1 MGGEPWPPSLH
12 LMYRESIVVMNWY
25 RRTLGLCLSFNLLSA
40 TPLLLAQPVLA
51 QLPNAQLPNL
61 DNQPALVQEGYAL
74 FEKGWIDPALEK
86 FRQAVQQYPDSVPAQ
101 LGLARSYLK
110 LGQDASAFEAFRRL
124 TVLEP
129 TNIEALETLG
139 LLGSYRPEWRSV
151 GIDALTTLLEQ
162 PGYEQN
168 GEVRSQR
175 ALLLFYQGRLSEAVA
190 DYDIALEQ
198 APSLETQVGAAQVFA
213 YGGRSAQSVE
223 LFERYLSTG
232 KTLKIHE
239 AQAYSFALRQENRP
253 DAAID
258 LLEPLLAPNGDV
270 TEQTQLKAEL
280 ATSYAANREYERG
293 LALLDTIQG
302 QPLIVARALRS
313 MSFYTDAPA
322 VQTRTIAAYR
332 DVLTSSTLTVG
343 TAREAADALS
353 VYSSSRPTTLA
364 TYRQLAAQYPDDVSL
379 YIQASIWERQLA
391 QISAQELRQRLLSI
405 TLPENPT
412 QLRYIASGLAQLDP
426 PDAELLPFYQDVLAA
441 TSAEPFLHYRLGQI
455 YLQQNKLDLAQE
467 QLQLYAGDDP
477 AVLLFQAEQARR
489 RDDID
494 TSIAI
499 YQQLINDP
507 TSNAQVVTG
516 ALQGLA
522 GIYQGQGRYAEALA
536 LYEEIIALNPGN
548 DAKILGQTSLAYQG
562 KFISVET
569 AESVLDQWLARYP
582 ANENPPELYS
592 LVGALPPDPA
602 RSELYASLL
611 AANPS
616 SLLIRQRQIQVL
628 AMTDPDAANEAA
640 AQLVAENPD
649 APEVYLLQGQIAQD
663 TDDLS
668 TAANAYNTLLERNP
682 EQFDAIV
689 GLAGVRFRQLRY
701 QEARRLY
708 DQAIELA
715 PDDINLRQASIS
727 LTVAQD
733 RPLQALDEIDALQSR
748 ISSIGLQRQELLI
761 KEGLLLHRGFQPV
774 WERY

>member
-1 MGGEPWPPSLH
+1 
-12 LMYRESIVVMNWY
+12 MNWY
-25 RRTLGLCLSFNLLSA
+25 RRTLGLCLSFNLLTA
-40 TPLLLAQPVLA
+40 TPLVLAHPVLA
-51 QLPNAQLPNL
+51 QVPNL
-61 DNQPALVQEGYAL
+61 DNQPTLVREGYEL

-86 FRQAVQQYPDSVPAQ
+86 FLQAVQQYPDSVPAQ

-110 LGQDASAFEAFRRL
+110 LGRDADAFTAFRRL
-124 TVLEP
+124 IVLEP
-129 TNIEALETLG
+129 TNVEALETLG

-151 GIDALTTLLEQ
+151 GIEALTTLLEQ
-162 PGYEQN
+162 PGYERDA
-168 GEVRSQR
+168 EVRAQR
-175 ALLLFYQGRLSEAVA
+175 ALLLFYEGHLPEAVA

-198 APSLETQVGAAQVFA
+198 PASPATQIGAAQVFA
-213 YGGRSAQSVE
+213 YSGRSAQSVE
-223 LFERYLSTG
+223 LFERYISSG
-232 KTLKIHE
+232 QTLKIYE
-239 AQAYSFALRQENRP
+239 AQAYSFALRQQNRP
-253 DAAID
+253 GAAID
-258 LLEPLLAPNGDV
+258 ILETFLDTNGEAA
-270 TEQTQLKAEL
+270 EQAQLKAEL
-280 ATSYAANREYERG
+280 ATAYAANGEYDRG

-302 QPLIVARALRS
+302 QPLMVARALRG
-313 MSFYTDAPA
+313 MSFYTDAPE
-322 VQTRTIAAYR
+322 VKTRTIAAYEN
-332 DVLTSSTLTVG
+332 VLTSSSLTVG

-353 VYSSSRPTTLA
+353 IYSSSRTTTLA

-379 YIQASIWERQLA
+379 YVQASIWERQLA
-391 QISAQELRQRLLSI
+391 QISAQELRQRLLAV

-426 PDAELLPFYQDVLAA
+426 PDAELLPFYQEVLAA

-455 YLQQNKLDLAQE
+455 YLQQNKLELAQE
-467 QLQLYAGDDP
+467 QLRLYAGDDP

-489 RDDID
+489 QDDID

-499 YQQLINDP
+499 YQQLINSP
-507 TSNAQVVTG
+507 TSNSQVVTG

-548 DAKILGQTSLAYQG
+548 DTKILGQTSLAYQG
-562 KFISVET
+562 QFISVET
-569 AESVLDQWLARYP
+569 AESVLSQWLANHP
-582 ANENPPELYS
+582 TNEQPPELYS
-592 LVGALPPDPA
+592 LVGALPADSD
-602 RSELYASLL
+602 RSALYESLL

-640 AQLVAENPD
+640 AELVAKNPE

-663 TDDLS
+663 TGKLS
-668 TAANAYNTLLERNP
+668 TASRAYETLLEQNP

-689 GLAGVRFRQLRY
+689 GLAGVRFQQLRY

-708 DQAIELA
+708 DQAIEIA
-715 PDDINLRQASIS
+715 PDDINLRQTSIS

-733 RPLQALDEIDALQSR
+733 RPLQALEEINALQSQVPA
-748 ISSIGLQRQELLI
+748 SIALERQERLI

>member
-1 MGGEPWPPSLH
+1 
-12 LMYRESIVVMNWY
+12 MNWY
-25 RRTLGLCLSFNLLSA
+25 RRTLGLCLGLNLLTA
-40 TPLLLAQPVLA
+40 TPLMLAQPALA
-51 QLPNAQLPNL
+51 QLPNLE
-61 DNQPALVQEGYAL
+61 NQPALVQEGYVL
-74 FEKGWIDPALEK
+74 FERGWIAPALET
-86 FRQAVQQYPDSVPAQ
+86 FRQAVQQYPNSVPAQ

-110 LGQDASAFEAFRRL
+110 LGQDANAFEAFRRL
-124 TVLEP
+124 LVLEP

-139 LLGSYRPEWRSV
+139 VLGTYRPEWRSV
-151 GIDALTTLLEQ
+151 GIESLTTLLAQ

-175 ALLLFYQGRLSEAVA
+175 ALLLFYEGRLVEAVA

-198 APSLETQVGAAQVFA
+198 NPTWATQVGAAQVFA

-223 LFERYLSTG
+223 LFESYINAGQRLTVF
-232 KTLKIHE
+232 E
-239 AQAYSFALRQENRP
+239 AQAYSFALRRQDNP
-253 DAAID
+253 GQAIAVLTAFLDA
-258 LLEPLLAPNGDV
+258 NGDP
-270 TEQTQLKAEL
+270 TEQAQIKADL
-280 ATSYAANREYERG
+280 ATSYAANREYEQG

-302 QPLIVARALRS
+302 QPLVVARALRG
-313 MSFYTDAPA
+313 MTFYTDTPV
-322 VQTRTIAAYR
+322 VQQRAIAAYKA
-332 DVLTSSTLTVG
+332 VLSSSSLTVG
-343 TAREAADALS
+343 TAREAAAALGS
-353 VYSSSRPTTLA
+353 YPSSQPTTLA

-379 YIQASIWERQLA
+379 YVQTSIWERQLA
-391 QISAQELRQRLLSI
+391 QISAQELRQRLLAVN
-405 TLPENPT
+405 LPENPI
-412 QLRYIASGLAQLDP
+412 QLRYVASSLARLDP
-426 PDAELLPFYQDVLAA
+426 PDAELITFYQEVLAVTA
-441 TSAEPFLHYRLGQI
+441 AEPFLHYRLGQI
-455 YLQQNKLDLAQE
+455 YLQQNQLDLAQE

-489 RDDID
+489 QDDID

-507 TSNAQVVTG
+507 TSNNEVVTG

-562 KFISVET
+562 KFIAVET
-569 AESVLDQWLARYP
+569 AESVLNQWLASHS
-582 ANENPPELYS
+582 ANDTPPELYS
-592 LVGALPPDPA
+592 LVGSLPADPA
-602 RSELYASLL
+602 RSQLYDTLL
-611 AANPS
+611 AINPRS
-616 SLLIRQRQIQVL
+616 IAVRQRQIQVL
-628 AMTDPDAANEAA
+628 AMTDPDAANQAA
-640 AQLVAENPD
+640 AQLVADNPD
-649 APEVYLLQGQIAQD
+649 APEAYLLQGQIAQD

-668 TAANAYNTLLERNP
+668 TAAAAYNTLLERNP

-733 RPLQALDEIDALQSR
+733 RPLQALEEISALQSR
-748 ISSIGLQRQELLI
+748 VPNSIGLERQELLI
-761 KEGLLLHRGFQPV
+761 QERLLLHRGFQPV

>member
-1 MGGEPWPPSLH
+1 
-12 LMYRESIVVMNWY
+12 MNWY
-25 RRTLGLCLSFNLLSA
+25 RRTLGLCLSFNLLTATA
-40 TPLLLAQPVLA
+40 TPSVLAQPAL
-51 QLPNAQLPNL
+51 AQLPNL
-61 DNQPALVQEGYAL
+61 DNQPTVVREGYAL

-86 FRQAVQQYPDSVPAQ
+86 FLQAVQQYPDSVPAQ
-101 LGLARSYLK
+101 LGLARSYFK
-110 LGQDASAFEAFRRL
+110 LGQDANAFAAFRQL

-129 TNIEALETLG
+129 TNVEALETLG

-162 PGYEQN
+162 PGYGQN

-175 ALLLFYQGRLSEAVA
+175 ALLLFYEGRLGEAVA

-198 APSLETQVGAAQVFA
+198 TPTLATQVGAAQVFA

-232 KTLKIHE
+232 QTLKIYE
-239 AQAYSFALRQENRP
+239 AQAYSFALRQEGNP
-253 DAAID
+253 GAAID
-258 LLEPLLAPNGDV
+258 MLQPFLDANGNAA
-270 TEQTQLKAEL
+270 EQAQLKAEL
-280 ATSYAANREYERG
+280 ATSYAANRQYERG
-293 LALLDTIQG
+293 LALLDTIEG
-302 QPLIVARALRS
+302 QPLVVARALRG
-313 MSFYTDAPA
+313 MSFYTDAPD
-322 VQTRTIAAYR
+322 VQRRAIAAYETI
-332 DVLTSSTLTVG
+332 LTSSSLTVG

-353 VYSSSRPTTLA
+353 VYPGSRTTTLA
-364 TYRQLAAQYPDDVSL
+364 TYQQLAAQYPDDISL
-379 YIQASIWERQLA
+379 YVQTSIWERQLA
-391 QISAQELRQRLLSI
+391 QISAQELRQRLLAV

-412 QLRYIASGLAQLDP
+412 QLRYIASGLSKLDP
-426 PDAELLPFYQDVLAA
+426 PDTELLPFYQDVLAA

-455 YLQQNKLDLAQE
+455 YLQQNKLELAQE
-467 QLQLYAGDDP
+467 QLRLYAGDDP

-489 RDDID
+489 QDDID

-499 YQQLINDP
+499 YQQLINEP
-507 TSNAQVVTG
+507 TSSNEVVTG
-516 ALQGLA
+516 SLQGLA
-522 GIYQGQGRYAEALA
+522 GIYQGQGRYVEALD

-548 DAKILGQTSLAYQG
+548 DTKILGQTSLAYQG

-569 AESVLDQWLARYP
+569 AESVLDQWLASHP

-592 LVGALPPDPA
+592 LVGALPADPA
-602 RSELYASLL
+602 RSDLYQSLL
-611 AANPS
+611 VANPG
-616 SLLIRQRQIQVL
+616 SLVIRQRQIQVL
-628 AMTDPDAANEAA
+628 AMSDPDAANDAA
-640 AQLVAENPD
+640 AQLVADNPD

-663 TDDLS
+663 TGKLR
-668 TAANAYNTLLERNP
+668 TAERAYETLLERNP

-708 DQAIELA
+708 DQAIAIA
-715 PDDINLRQASIS
+715 PDDLNLRQASIS

-733 RPLQALDEIDALQSR
+733 RPLQALEEINALQSR
-748 ISSIGLQRQELLI
+748 VPTNIGLERQERLI

>member
-1 MGGEPWPPSLH
+1 
-12 LMYRESIVVMNWY
+12 MNWY
-25 RRTLGLCLSFNLLSA
+25 RRTLGLCLGFNLLAA
-40 TPLLLAQPVLA
+40 TPLMLAQPVLA

-61 DNQPALVQEGYAL
+61 NNEPALVQEGYDL
-74 FEKGWIDPALEK
+74 FEKGWTDQALEK
-86 FRQAVQQYPDSVPAQ
+86 FLQAVQQYPDSVPAQ
-101 LGLARSYLK
+101 LGVARSYLK
-110 LGQDASAFEAFRRL
+110 LGQDANAFEEFRRL
-124 TVLEP
+124 TVLDP

-139 LLGSYRPEWRSV
+139 FLGRYRPEWRTV

-175 ALLLFYQGRLSEAVA
+175 ALLLFYDGRLVEAVA
-190 DYDIALEQ
+190 DYEIALEQ
-198 APSLETQVGAAQVFA
+198 SPPLATQVGAAQAFA
-213 YGGRSAQSVE
+213 YGGRSAQAVE
-223 LFERYLSTG
+223 LFAAYINAG
-232 KTLKIHE
+232 QTLTVFE
-239 AQAYSFALRQENRP
+239 AQAYSFALRQQDNP
-253 DAAID
+253 GAAIEVLTPFLD
-258 LLEPLLAPNGDV
+258 ANGDPS
-270 TEQTQLKAEL
+270 QQAQIKAEL

-302 QPLIVARALRS
+302 QPLVVARALRG
-313 MSFYTDAPA
+313 MTFYTDAPV
-322 VQTRTIAAYR
+322 VQRRAISAYKE
-332 DVLTSSTLTVG
+332 VLTSSSLTVG
-343 TAREAADALS
+343 AAREVAAALGA
-353 VYSSSRPTTLA
+353 YPSSQPTTLA

-379 YIQASIWERQLA
+379 YVQTSIWERQLA
-391 QISAQELRQRLLSI
+391 QISAYELRQRLLSI
-405 TLPENPT
+405 TLPQNPT
-412 QLRYIASGLAQLDP
+412 QLQYIATSLARLDP
-426 PDAELLPFYQDVLAA
+426 PDAELITFYQDVLAV

-455 YLQQNKLDLAQE
+455 YLQQNQLDLAQE
-467 QLQLYAGDDP
+467 QLRLYAGDDP
-477 AVLLFQAEQARR
+477 AVFLFQAEQARR
-489 RDDID
+489 QDDID
-494 TSIAI
+494 TSIAL

-507 TSNAQVVTG
+507 TSSNEVVTG

-522 GIYQGQGRYAEALA
+522 GIYQGQGQYIEALA

-569 AESVLDQWLARYP
+569 AESVLEQWLANHST
-582 ANENPPELYS
+582 NENPPELYS
-592 LVGALPPDPA
+592 LVGALPADPA
-602 RSELYASLL
+602 RSELYEALL
-611 AANPS
+611 IANPNS
-616 SLLIRQRQIQVL
+616 IAVRQRQIQVL

-640 AQLVAENPD
+640 AQLVADNPD

-668 TAANAYNTLLERNP
+668 TAANAYNILLERNP

-715 PDDINLRQASIS
+715 PDDINLRQTSIS

-733 RPLQALDEIDALQSR
+733 RPLRALEEINALQSR
-748 ISSIGLQRQELLI
+748 VPNNIGLERQEILI

>member
-1 MGGEPWPPSLH
+1 
-12 LMYRESIVVMNWY
+12 MNWY
-25 RRTLGLCLSFNLLSA
+25 RRTLGLCLSFNLLTA
-40 TPLLLAQPVLA
+40 TPLVLAQPAL
-51 QLPNAQLPNL
+51 AQLPNL
-61 DNQPALVQEGYAL
+61 DNQPTLVREGYAL

-86 FRQAVQQYPDSVPAQ
+86 FLQAVQQYPDSVPAQ
-101 LGLARSYLK
+101 LGLARSYFK
-110 LGQDASAFEAFRRL
+110 LGQDANAFAAFRRL

-129 TNIEALETLG
+129 TNIEALKTLG

-151 GIDALTTLLEQ
+151 GIEALTTLLEQ
-162 PGYEQN
+162 PGYGQN

-175 ALLLFYQGRLSEAVA
+175 ALLLFYEGRLGEAVA

-198 APSLETQVGAAQVFA
+198 TPTLATQVGAAQVFA

-223 LFERYLSTG
+223 LFERYVSTG
-232 KTLKIHE
+232 QTLKIYE
-239 AQAYSFALRQENRP
+239 AQAYSFALRQEGQ
-253 DAAID
+253 AGTAID
-258 LLEPLLAPNGDV
+258 VLQPFLNANGDV
-270 TEQTQLKAEL
+270 AEQAQLKAEL
-280 ATSYAANREYERG
+280 ATSYAANRQYERG
-293 LALLDTIQG
+293 LALLDTIEG
-302 QPLIVARALRS
+302 QPLVVARALRG
-313 MSFYTDAPA
+313 MSFYTDAPEVRRRA
-322 VQTRTIAAYR
+322 IAAYESI
-332 DVLTSSTLTVG
+332 LTSSSLTVG

-353 VYSSSRPTTLA
+353 VYPGSRSTTLA
-364 TYRQLAAQYPDDVSL
+364 TYQQLAAQYPDDISL
-379 YIQASIWERQLA
+379 YVQASIWERQLA
-391 QISAQELRQRLLSI
+391 QISAQELRQRLLAV

-412 QLRYIASGLAQLDP
+412 QLRYIASSLSKLDP
-426 PDAELLPFYQDVLAA
+426 PDTELVPFYQDVLAA

-455 YLQQNKLDLAQE
+455 YLQQNKLELAQE
-467 QLQLYAGDDP
+467 QLRLYAGDDP

-489 RDDID
+489 QDDID

-507 TSNAQVVTG
+507 TSSNEVVTG

-522 GIYQGQGRYAEALA
+522 GIYQGQGRYAEALD

-548 DAKILGQTSLAYQG
+548 DTKILGQTSLAYQG

-569 AESVLDQWLARYP
+569 AESVLDQWLASHP

-592 LVGALPPDPA
+592 LVGALPADPA
-602 RSELYASLL
+602 RSDLYRSLL
-611 AANPS
+611 VANPG
-616 SLLIRQRQIQVL
+616 SLVIRQRQIQVL
-628 AMTDPDAANEAA
+628 AMSDPDAANEAA
-640 AQLVAENPD
+640 AQLVADNPD

-663 TDDLS
+663 TGKLT
-668 TAANAYNTLLERNP
+668 TAERAYETLLERNP

-708 DQAIELA
+708 DQAIAIA
-715 PDDINLRQASIS
+715 PDDLNLRQASIS

-733 RPLQALDEIDALQSR
+733 RPLQALEEINALQSR
-748 ISSIGLQRQELLI
+748 VPASVGLERQERLI

>member
-1 MGGEPWPPSLH
+1 
-12 LMYRESIVVMNWY
+12 MNWY
-25 RRTLGLCLSFNLLSA
+25 RRTLGLCLGFNVLTA
-40 TPLLLAQPVLA
+40 TPLMLAQPVLA
-51 QLPNAQLPNL
+51 QLPNLE
-61 DNQPALVQEGYAL
+61 NQPALIQEGYNL
-74 FEKGWIDPALEK
+74 FEQGLIDPALDK
-86 FRQAVQQYPDSVPAQ
+86 FRQAVQQYPDSAPAQ
-101 LGLARSYLK
+101 LGLARSYLQ
-110 LGQDASAFEAFRRL
+110 LGQDANAFEAFRQL
-124 TVLEP
+124 IILEP
-129 TNIEALETLG
+129 NNVEALETLG
-139 LLGSYRPEWRSV
+139 LLGSYRAEWRSV
-151 GIDALTTLLEQ
+151 GIDALTKLLEQ

-175 ALLLFYQGRLSEAVA
+175 ALLLFYQGRLVEAVA

-198 APSLETQVGAAQVFA
+198 NPSLKTQVGAAQVFA

-223 LFERYLSTG
+223 LFEGYISTG
-232 KTLKIHE
+232 QTLTIFE
-239 AQAYSFALRQENRP
+239 AQAYSFALRQQGRP
-253 DAAID
+253 DTAIEV
-258 LLEPLLAPNGDV
+258 LQPFLNTNGDP
-270 TEQTQLKAEL
+270 TEQAQLKAEL

-302 QPLIVARALRS
+302 QPLVVARALRG
-313 MSFYTDAPA
+313 MTFYTDAPA
-322 VQTRTIAAYR
+322 VQTRAIAAYEE
-332 DVLTSSTLTVG
+332 VLTSSSLTVG
-343 TAREAADALS
+343 TAREAAAALGS
-353 VYSSSRPTTLA
+353 YPSSQPTTLA

-379 YIQASIWERQLA
+379 YVQTSIWERQLA
-391 QISAQELRQRLLSI
+391 QISAQELRQRLLAV
-405 TLPENPT
+405 TLPKNPT
-412 QLRYIASGLAQLDP
+412 QLQYIASSLARLDP
-426 PDAELLPFYQDVLAA
+426 PDAELITFYQDVLAA

-455 YLQQNKLDLAQE
+455 YLQQNQLDLAQE
-467 QLQLYAGDDP
+467 QLRLYAGDDP
-477 AVLLFQAEQARR
+477 AVFLFQAEQARR
-489 RDDID
+489 QDDID

-507 TSNAQVVTG
+507 TSSNEVVTG

-522 GIYQGQGRYAEALA
+522 GIYQGQGRYVEALA

-562 KFISVET
+562 QFISVET
-569 AESVLDQWLARYP
+569 AESVLDQWLASHP

-602 RSELYASLL
+602 RSELYDLL
-611 AANPS
+611 LESNPNS
-616 SLLIRQRQIQVL
+616 IAVRQRQLQVL
-628 AMTDPDAANEAA
+628 AITDPDAANQAA

-701 QEARRLY
+701 PEARRLY

-715 PDDINLRQASIS
+715 PDDINLRQTSIS

-733 RPLQALDEIDALQSR
+733 RPLQALDEINALQSR
-748 ISSIGLQRQELLI
+748 VPSSIGLARQELLI
-761 KEGLLLHRGFQPV
+761 KESLLLHRGFQPV

>member
-1 MGGEPWPPSLH
+1 
-12 LMYRESIVVMNWY
+12 MNWY
-25 RRTLGLCLSFNLLSA
+25 RRTLGLCLGFNLLTA
-40 TPLLLAQPVLA
+40 TPLMLAQPVLA
-51 QLPNAQLPNL
+51 QLPNL
-61 DNQPALVQEGYAL
+61 DNQPTLVREGYAL
-74 FEKGWIDPALEK
+74 FERGWIDPALEK
-86 FRQAVQQYPDSVPAQ
+86 FRQAVQRYPDSVPAQ

-110 LGQDASAFEAFRRL
+110 LGQDANAFEAFRRL

-129 TNIEALETLG
+129 TNVESLETLG
-139 LLGSYRPEWRSV
+139 LLGSYRPEWRTV
-151 GIDALTTLLEQ
+151 GIEALTTLLEQ

-175 ALLLFYQGRLSEAVA
+175 ALLLFYDGRLIEAVA
-190 DYDIALEQ
+190 DYDIALQ
-198 APSLETQVGAAQVFA
+198 QSPSLATQVGAAQVFA

-223 LFERYLSTG
+223 LFEGYIDAG
-232 KTLKIHE
+232 QTLKVYE
-239 AQAYSFALRQENRP
+239 AQAYSFALRQQGNP
-253 DAAID
+253 SAAIEM
-258 LLEPLLAPNGDV
+258 LEPFLDPNGDP
-270 TEQTQLKAEL
+270 TEQAQIKADL

-302 QPLIVARALRS
+302 QPLVVARALRG
-313 MSFYTDAPA
+313 MTFYTDAPA
-322 VQTRTIAAYR
+322 VQTRAISAYEE
-332 DVLTSSTLTVG
+332 VLTSSRLTVR
-343 TAREAADALS
+343 TAREAAAALAT
-353 VYSSSRPTTLA
+353 YPSSQPITLA
-364 TYRQLAAQYPDDVSL
+364 TYRQLLAQYPDDISL
-379 YIQASIWERQLA
+379 YVQTSIWERQLA
-391 QISAQELRQRLLSI
+391 QISAQELRQRLSAI
-405 TLPENPT
+405 TLPENST
-412 QLRYIASGLAQLDP
+412 QLQYIASSLARLDP
-426 PDAELLPFYQDVLAA
+426 PDAELITFYQDVLAV

-467 QLQLYAGDDP
+467 QLRLYAGDDA

-489 RDDID
+489 QDDID

-499 YQQLINDP
+499 YQQLINNP
-507 TSNAQVVTG
+507 TSSNEVVTG

-522 GIYQGQGRYAEALA
+522 GIYQGQGLYAEALA
-536 LYEEIIALNPGN
+536 LYDEIIALNPGN

-562 KFISVET
+562 KLISVET
-569 AESVLDQWLARYP
+569 AESVLDQWLASHP

-602 RSELYASLL
+602 RSELYESLL
-611 AANPS
+611 VANPN
-616 SLLIRQRQIQVL
+616 SLVIRQRQIQVL

-640 AQLVAENPD
+640 AQLVAENPA

-663 TDDLS
+663 TGDLS
-668 TAANAYNTLLERNP
+668 TAEDAYNTLLERNP

-715 PDDINLRQASIS
+715 PNDINLRQASIS

-733 RPLQALDEIDALQSR
+733 RPLQALEEINALQSR
-748 ISSIGLQRQELLI
+748 VPNSLGLQRQELLI

>member
-1 MGGEPWPPSLH
+1 
-12 LMYRESIVVMNWY
+12 MNWY

-51 QLPNAQLPNL
+51 QLPNLANE
-61 DNQPALVQEGYAL
+61 PALVREGYML
-74 FEKGWIDPALEK
+74 FEKGWIDPALET
-86 FRQAVQQYPDSVPAQ
+86 FRQAVQQYPNSVPAQ

-110 LGQDASAFEAFRRL
+110 LGQDANAFEAFRRL

-139 LLGSYRPEWRSV
+139 LLGSYRAEWRSI
-151 GIDALTTLLEQ
+151 GIEALTTLLEQ

-168 GEVRSQR
+168 GEVQTDKSASARSQR
-175 ALLLFYQGRLSEAVA
+175 ALLLFYEGRLIEAVA
-190 DYDIALEQ
+190 DYDIVLEQ
-198 APSLETQVGAAQVFA
+198 SPSLETQIGAAQVFA

-223 LFERYLSTG
+223 LFERYVSAG
-232 KTLKIHE
+232 QTLKIYE
-239 AQAYSFALRQENRP
+239 AQAYSFALRQQGRA

-258 LLEPLLAPNGDV
+258 VLEPFLNANGDV
-270 TEQTQLKAEL
+270 TEQAQLKAEL
-280 ATSYAANREYERG
+280 AASYAANRQYEQG

-302 QPLIVARALRS
+302 QPLMVARALRS

-322 VQTRTIAAYR
+322 VQTRAIAAYR
-332 DVLTSSTLTVG
+332 QVLTSSSLTVG

-353 VYSSSRPTTLA
+353 VYSSSRSTTLA
-364 TYRQLAAQYPDDVSL
+364 TYQQLAAQYPDDISL
-379 YIQASIWERQLA
+379 YVQASIWERQLA
-391 QISAQELRQRLLSI
+391 QISAQELRQRLLAI

-426 PDAELLPFYQDVLAA
+426 PDAELITLYQEVLAA

-467 QLQLYAGDDP
+467 QLRLYAGDDP

-489 RDDID
+489 QDNTD

-507 TSNAQVVTG
+507 TSNSQVVTG

-522 GIYQGQGRYAEALA
+522 GIYQGQGLYAEALA

-569 AESVLDQWLARYP
+569 AESVLDQWLASHP

-592 LVGALPPDPA
+592 LVGALPPDSA
-602 RSELYASLL
+602 RGELYASLL
-611 AANPS
+611 VANPN
-616 SLLIRQRQIQVL
+616 SLVIRQRQIQVL
-628 AMTDPDAANEAA
+628 AMSDPDAANEAA
-640 AQLVAENPD
+640 AQLVADNPD

-733 RPLQALDEIDALQSR
+733 RPLQALDEINALQSR
-748 ISSIGLQRQELLI
+748 VPSSVGLQRQELLI

>member
-1 MGGEPWPPSLH
+1 
-12 LMYRESIVVMNWY
+12 MNWY
-25 RRTLGLCLSFNLLSA
+25 RRTLGLCLSFNLLTATA
-40 TPLLLAQPVLA
+40 TPSVLAQPAL
-51 QLPNAQLPNL
+51 AQLPNL
-61 DNQPALVQEGYAL
+61 DNQPTVVREGYAL

-86 FRQAVQQYPDSVPAQ
+86 FLQAVQQYPDSVPAQ
-101 LGLARSYLK
+101 LGLARSYFK
-110 LGQDASAFEAFRRL
+110 LGQDANAFAAFRQL

-129 TNIEALETLG
+129 TNVEALETLG

-162 PGYEQN
+162 PGYGQN

-175 ALLLFYQGRLSEAVA
+175 ALLLFYEGRLGEAIA

-198 APSLETQVGAAQVFA
+198 TPTLATQVGAAQVFA

-232 KTLKIHE
+232 QTLKIYE
-239 AQAYSFALRQENRP
+239 AQAYSFALRQEGNP
-253 DAAID
+253 GAAID
-258 LLEPLLAPNGDV
+258 MLQPFLDANGNAA
-270 TEQTQLKAEL
+270 EQAQLKAEL
-280 ATSYAANREYERG
+280 ATSYAANRQYERG
-293 LALLDTIQG
+293 LALLDTIEG
-302 QPLIVARALRS
+302 QPLVVARALRG
-313 MSFYTDAPA
+313 MSFYTDAPD
-322 VQTRTIAAYR
+322 VQRRAIAAYEAI
-332 DVLTSSTLTVG
+332 LTSSSLTVG

-353 VYSSSRPTTLA
+353 VYPGSRTTTLA
-364 TYRQLAAQYPDDVSL
+364 TYQQLAAQYPDDISL
-379 YIQASIWERQLA
+379 YVQTSIWERQLA
-391 QISAQELRQRLLSI
+391 QISAQELRQRLLAV

-412 QLRYIASGLAQLDP
+412 QLRYIASGLSKLDP
-426 PDAELLPFYQDVLAA
+426 PDTELVPFYQDVLAA

-455 YLQQNKLDLAQE
+455 YLQQNKLELAQE
-467 QLQLYAGDDP
+467 QLRLYAGDDP

-489 RDDID
+489 QDDID

-507 TSNAQVVTG
+507 TSSNEVVTG
-516 ALQGLA
+516 SLQGLA
-522 GIYQGQGRYAEALA
+522 GIYQGQGRYVEALD

-548 DAKILGQTSLAYQG
+548 DTKILGQTSLAYQG

-569 AESVLDQWLARYP
+569 AESVLDQWLASHP

-592 LVGALPPDPA
+592 LVGALPADPA
-602 RSELYASLL
+602 RSDLYQSLL
-611 AANPS
+611 VANPG
-616 SLLIRQRQIQVL
+616 SLVIRQRQIQVL
-628 AMTDPDAANEAA
+628 AMSDPDAANDAA
-640 AQLVAENPD
+640 AQLVADNPD

-663 TDDLS
+663 TGKLA
-668 TAANAYNTLLERNP
+668 TAERAYETLLERNP

-708 DQAIELA
+708 DQAIAIA
-715 PDDINLRQASIS
+715 PDDLNLRQASIS

-733 RPLQALDEIDALQSR
+733 RPLQALEEINALQSR
-748 ISSIGLQRQELLI
+748 VPTNIGLERQERLI